1 MIDSSALVMSP
12 CMSNVYSHDRQPLR
26 QRFKLPYVNVQ
37 LIGSGAIGIHHCVSV
52 LYPLA
57 NVFVI
62 VVACFV
68 NVLVLPT
75 QSQQPADCA
84 SEARTE

>member
-1 MIDSSALVMSP
+1 MSFARTEAGHKRSAMIDSSALVMSP

-37 LIGSGAIGIHHCVSV
+37 LMGSGAIGTHHCVSV

-57 NVFVI
+57 NVI
-62 VVACFV
+62 VCS
-68 NVLVLPT
+68 LSWLL
-75 QSQQPADCA
+75 
-84 SEARTE
+84 R